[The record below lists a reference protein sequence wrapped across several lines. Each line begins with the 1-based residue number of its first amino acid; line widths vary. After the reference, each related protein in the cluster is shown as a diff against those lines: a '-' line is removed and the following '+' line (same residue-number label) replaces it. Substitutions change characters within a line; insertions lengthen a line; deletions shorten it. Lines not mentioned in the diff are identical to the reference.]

1 VLQEGVG
8 NHGYQC
14 VTMNTLPGLRLDV
27 PLSSGWPSF
36 TNFYFTLNGTYS
48 THYELN

>member
-8 NHGYQC
+8 NHGHQC
-14 VTMNTLPGLRLDV
+14 VTMKPCQDRASMYHCLAAG
-27 PLSSGWPSF
+27 PSF